1 MIKREELESGVF
13 VTIRHAP
20 RSVAVEKV
28 MALRAVKCAFMV
40 ELTCAALFVV
50 SVLVYLPVLYD
61 PVPVDHLSI
70 NDVGHLSRLPRWVT
84 GVRDGSVVFS
94 L

>member
-28 MALRAVKCAFMV
+28 MALRAVKCAFVM

-61 PVPVDHLSI
+61 PVPVDHLSVD
-70 NDVGHLSRLPRWVT
+70 DVWS
-84 GVRDGSVVFS
+84 
-94 L
+94 